1 MMQYQLLLKQ
11 LRRYWGIVLI
21 GLLFVSSLFV
31 PYADVLTEVT
41 SFCIALGIPG
51 IIFFTILYTILCMT
65 LAPGSL
71 ITMSAS
77 AIYGFGLG
85 YIIVTI
91 GSLGAA
97 AFSFLL
103 GKYFMHRK
111 VEQWMQRYPR
121 VAHFQQAIEKRGL
134 LIVFLMRLSP
144 LFPFAISNYA
154 FSLTSLSFWRYFFIS
169 WVGMIPGTLLYVYLG
184 AMGKKMMTE
193 ETMGHYQIGLLIAGG
208 IATAV
213 ITVIIGSIAKNS
225 LNHSLSDT
233 SDHL

>member
-1 MMQYQLLLKQ
+1 MNRYQLKSVLSP
-11 LRRYWGIVLI
+11 LRRYWVLIII
-21 GLLFVSSLFV
+21 GLLFVSSFFV
-31 PYADVLTEVT
+31 PYAELLEQATT
-41 SFCIALGIPG
+41 FCVSLGVPG
-51 IIFFTILYTILCMT
+51 MILFTILYTVLCMT

-85 YIIVTI
+85 YVIVTV

-103 GKYFMHRK
+103 GKYFMHSR

-121 VAHFQQAIEKRGL
+121 VTHFQHAIEKRGL

-154 FSLTSLSFWRYFFIS
+154 FSLTTISFWRYFIIS

-184 AMGKKMMTE
+184 AMGKQMMTQ
-193 ETMGHYQIGLLIAGG
+193 ETMGQYQLGLLIAGAL
-208 IATAV
+208 ATVA
-213 ITVIIGSIAKNS
+213 ITLIIGSIAKKT
-225 LNHSLSDT
+225 LNHSLSET
-233 SDHL
+233 L